1 MRVRAT
7 KQYCCFIY
15 PIYVYLLMQSYMN
28 LNVYEW
34 LYMFNKLVLLFG
46 LCYMQEGNLEC
57 I

>member
-1 MRVRAT
+1 
-7 KQYCCFIY
+7 
-15 PIYVYLLMQSYMN
+15 
-28 LNVYEW
+28 VYEW